1 MQHVAEQGGKWQNRG
16 QMAKQEGKW
25 QKWHNR
31 RTSSVC
37 STWQNRGA
45 SGITRGKWQNRR
57 ASGRSGITGGQV
69 AYVAHGRTGGG
80 KWERINSVFL
90 AIIKNSNQNIE
101 AKVFSHIHNGANI
114 PFVVLYLLDA
124 LKICT
129 LRQSL
134 EDTKLVEAKEN
145 EEPMSIFL

>member
-37 STWQNRGA
+37 STWQNRGV
-45 SGITRGKWQNRR
+45 SGKELTL
-57 ASGRSGITGGQV
+57 
-69 AYVAHGRTGGG
+69 
-80 KWERINSVFL
+80 FL
-90 AIIKNSNQNIE
+90 AIIKNFNQNIE
-101 AKVFSHIHNGANI
+101 AKVFSHIHYGANI
-114 PFVVLYLLDA
+114 PFIALYLLDA
-124 LKICT
+124 LKICM

-134 EDTKLVEAKEN
+134 EYTKLVEAKEN
-145 EEPMSIFL
+145 EEPVVFY